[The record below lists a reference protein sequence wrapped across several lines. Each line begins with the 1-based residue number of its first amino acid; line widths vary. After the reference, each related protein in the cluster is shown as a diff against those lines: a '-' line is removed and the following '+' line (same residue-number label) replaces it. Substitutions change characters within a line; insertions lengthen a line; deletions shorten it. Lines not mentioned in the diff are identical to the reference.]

1 MLEKIL
7 LISLISLINPDPLPV
22 YYLQAKNNTVIEKTV
37 NALLC
42 VQIEQNLKKDKN
54 FYVLVESKEENS
66 KIDKKIYY
74 NYQEET
80 CENMHSKNISF
91 DDLSEEFSNFEEKP
105 NLQNADDGFHY
116 EYKLNK
122 KQDNY
127 KYALML
133 ITNFTGQ
140 ENFTVQY
147 NSFCVDAVL
156 IYVVVVVASL
166 LGLIIIA
173 IIIVCKCYVS
183 KKAKQMAQYG
193 KDGEESLVGDTNTA
207 S

>member
-1 MLEKIL
+1 MEVYRKIPL
-7 LISLISLINPDPLPV
+7 MDEIINNKIPCCVLTDQNFIIQSFTPNCME
-22 YYLQAKNNTVIEKTV
+22 YLQLKDNHISNYDIINNIKEFHDDYVIDFNTTHM
-37 NALLC
+37 
-42 VQIEQNLKKDKN
+42 
-54 FYVLVESKEENS
+54 SR
-66 KIDKKIYY
+66 
-74 NYQEET
+74 
-80 CENMHSKNISF
+80 
-91 DDLSEEFSNFEEKP
+91 
-105 NLQNADDGFHY
+105 
-116 EYKLNK
+116 
-122 KQDNY
+122 
-127 KYALML
+127 
-133 ITNFTGQ
+133 NFTGK

-183 KKAKQMAQYG
+183 KKAKHMSQYG

>member
-7 LISLISLINPDPLPV
+7 LITLISLINPDTIDV
-22 YYLQAKNNTVIEKTV
+22 YYLKAKNNTVIKNRK

-42 VQIEQNLKKDKN
+42 VQIEENLKKDKN
-54 FYVLVESKEENS
+54 FYILFESKEEHSTIN
-66 KIDKKIYY
+66 KKIYY
-74 NYQEET
+74 NYLEDT
-80 CENMHSKNISF
+80 CEDMETYNISL
-91 DDLSEEFSNFEEKP
+91 DDLSDEFSYYEEKP

-122 KQDNY
+122 KEDNF
-127 KYALML
+127 KYAFML
-133 ITNFTGQ
+133 ITNFTGK

>member
-1 MLEKIL
+1 MLT
-7 LISLISLINPDPLPV
+7 PAPLPPPNGNL
-22 YYLQAKNNTVIEKTV
+22 YCKMFQGASLEYEKNSFSIIDIRKSDDKIIVSDIELGSSYSSF
-37 NALLC
+37 NDD
-42 VQIEQNLKKDKN
+42 E
-54 FYVLVESKEENS
+54 
-66 KIDKKIYY
+66 IYY
-74 NYQEET
+74 NYLEDT
-80 CENMHSKNISF
+80 CEDMETYNISL
-91 DDLSEEFSNFEEKP
+91 DDLSEEFSNYEEKP

-122 KQDNY
+122 KEDNF
-127 KYALML
+127 KYAFLL
-133 ITNFTGQ
+133 ITNFTGK

>member
-7 LISLISLINPDPLPV
+7 LITLISLINPDTIDV
-22 YYLQAKNNTVIEKTV
+22 YYLKAKNNTVIKNRK

-42 VQIEQNLKKDKN
+42 VQIEENLKKDKN
-54 FYVLVESKEENS
+54 FYILFESKEEHSTIN
-66 KIDKKIYY
+66 KKIYY
-74 NYQEET
+74 NYLEDT
-80 CENMHSKNISF
+80 CEDMETYNISL
-91 DDLSEEFSNFEEKP
+91 DDLSEEFSNYEEKP

-122 KQDNY
+122 KEDNF
-127 KYALML
+127 KYVFML
-133 ITNFTGQ
+133 ITNFSGKG
-140 ENFTVQY
+140 NFTVQY

>member
-7 LISLISLINPDPLPV
+7 IIALISLINPEPLDV
-22 YYLQAKNNTVIEKTV
+22 YYLKAKENTVIDNRTE
-37 NALLC
+37 ALLC
-42 VQIEQNLKKDKN
+42 VQIEENLKKGKN
-54 FYVLVESKEENS
+54 FYVLFESKEENS
-66 KIDKKIYY
+66 TINKKIYY
-74 NYQEET
+74 NYLEDT
-80 CENMHSKNISF
+80 CKDMKTKNISF
-91 DDLSEEFSNFEEKP
+91 DNISKEFSNYEEKP

-116 EYKLNK
+116 EYKINK
-122 KQDNY
+122 KEDNQ

-133 ITNFTGQ
+133 ITNFSGK

-193 KDGEESLVGDTNTA
+193 KEGEESLMGDNNVA

>member
-74 NYQEET
+74 NSQEET

-173 IIIVCKCYVS
+173 IIINPNNE
-183 KKAKQMAQYG
+183 A
-193 KDGEESLVGDTNTA
+193 TTTTT
-207 S
+207 

>member
-1 MLEKIL
+1 MKSFVCGHFELNNKFNNEKQPI
-7 LISLISLINPDPLPV
+7 INN
-22 YYLQAKNNTVIEKTV
+22 KCEK
-37 NALLC
+37 
-42 VQIEQNLKKDKN
+42 E
-54 FYVLVESKEENS
+54 
-66 KIDKKIYY
+66 
-74 NYQEET
+74 
-80 CENMHSKNISF
+80 
-91 DDLSEEFSNFEEKP
+91 
-105 NLQNADDGFHY
+105 
-116 EYKLNK
+116 
-122 KQDNY
+122 DNY
-127 KYALML
+127 KYAFML
-133 ITNFTGQ
+133 ITNFTGK